1 MNEDYNKNNNSK
13 YFKTIKDISK
23 IIEVQEHTIR
33 FWISKFNSI
42 YFIFV
47 FFSFAAEYFFTL
59 RNIMN
64 VSSKNNY
71 GINSLLNTVF
81 QRLSEKNFAENTY
94 ISRERHVECL
104 KKTKKY
110 LEKSKQ
116 KKNYD
121 VFSEDIRLAIKEISK
136 IYGKVDIENILDI
149 IFSDFCIG
157 K

>member
-1 MNEDYNKNNNSK
+1 M
-13 YFKTIKDISK
+13 K
-23 IIEVQEHTIR
+23 I
-33 FWISKFNSI
+33 
-42 YFIFV
+42 
-47 FFSFAAEYFFTL
+47 
-59 RNIMN
+59 
-64 VSSKNNY
+64 SSKTNY
-71 GINSLLNTVF
+71 GINRLLKVVF
-81 QRLSEKNFAENTY
+81 KKISEKNFAENIC

-104 KKTKKY
+104 KQTRNY

-136 IYGKVDIENILDI
+136 IYGKIDIENILDI